1 MTNGHTSMDIDED
14 DELLYEVDVELR
26 RTAQSIYLFQYPIRP
41 HYRSY
46 DETSFTSARIK
57 EKQSLVEMD
66 LLIDSQSTNYYPA
79 RGKQFADS
87 TNNEN
92 GKQFFNSDRMDKQ
105 TIASTISSDGDRY
118 FVGLFDTITRR
129 LVLCPLKS
137 IIQLRPQ
144 FNYLD
149 TTSSTSGSANTK
161 DANLIED
168 DPMYGSDGEQS
179 GSESE
184 ENKPEPIASLVT
196 MKFAK
201 KESDYHKKKR
211 LQSYSYYRQ
220 MRDDERWQDLVCIM
234 NPHSFDAQRIRNQ
247 FLLQDN
253 QSIKD

>member
-1 MTNGHTSMDIDED
+1 MTNGHTSMDIDDD

-26 RTAQSIYLFQYPIRP
+26 RTPQSTYLFQYPIRP
-41 HYRSY
+41 HY
-46 DETSFTSARIK
+46 
-57 EKQSLVEMD
+57 QMD
-66 LLIDSQSTNYYPA
+66 LLIDPQSTNYYAA

-92 GKQFFNSDRMDKQ
+92 GRQYFNSDRMDKQ
-105 TIASTISSDGDRY
+105 TIASTISSNGDHY
-118 FVGLFDTITRR
+118 FVCLFDNQNRR

-144 FNYLD
+144 FNYID
-149 TTSSTSGSANTK
+149 TTSSTSGGANAK
-161 DANLIED
+161 DSNFID
-168 DPMYGSDGEQS
+168 DEAYGSDGEQS

-234 NPHSFDAQRIRNQ
+234 NPHSFEAQRIREE
-247 FLLQDN
+247 FLSKDN
-253 QSIKD
+253 QSISN